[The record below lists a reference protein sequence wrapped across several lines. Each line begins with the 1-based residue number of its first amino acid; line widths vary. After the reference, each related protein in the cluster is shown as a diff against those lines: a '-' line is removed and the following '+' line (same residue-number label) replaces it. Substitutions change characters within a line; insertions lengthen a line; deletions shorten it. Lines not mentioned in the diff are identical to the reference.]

1 MDRKLMI
8 IDMLKGFKQMGF
20 DTVKANIFQISINNT
35 RGSIPLVL
43 INNYGYQ
50 TPSINDWHSID
61 DEIKRLQDS
70 KEEQ

>member
-1 MDRKLMI
+1 MNKKLI

-43 INNYGYQ
+43 INNYGYM
-50 TPSINDWHSID
+50 TPTITDWYSID
-61 DEIKRLQDS
+61 DEIKRLQDL
-70 KEEQ
+70 KED

>member
-1 MDRKLMI
+1 MNKKLI

-35 RGSIPLVL
+35 RGSLPLVL
-43 INNYGYQ
+43 INNYGYM
-50 TPSINDWHSID
+50 TPTITDWYSID
-61 DEIKRLQDS
+61 DEIKRLQEL

>member
-1 MDRKLMI
+1 MNKKLI

-35 RGSIPLVL
+35 RGSLPLVL
-43 INNYGYQ
+43 INNYGYM
-50 TPSINDWHSID
+50 TPTITDWYSID
-61 DEIKRLQDS
+61 DEIKRLQDL